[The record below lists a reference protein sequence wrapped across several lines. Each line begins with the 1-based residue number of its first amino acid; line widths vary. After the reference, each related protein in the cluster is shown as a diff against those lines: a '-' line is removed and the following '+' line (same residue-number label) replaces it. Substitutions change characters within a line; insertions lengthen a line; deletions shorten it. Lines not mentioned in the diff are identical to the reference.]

1 MAYFIYSY
9 EDGNQFSPNGIM
21 FTGERVITIEGSVD
35 AICAAEVAL
44 SKRLRDYMD
53 KDMKN
58 ANNSQMVFHFLLI

>member
-1 MAYFIYSY
+1 
-9 EDGNQFSPNGIM
+9 M

-58 ANNSQMVFHFLLI
+58 ANNSQMVFQFLLI